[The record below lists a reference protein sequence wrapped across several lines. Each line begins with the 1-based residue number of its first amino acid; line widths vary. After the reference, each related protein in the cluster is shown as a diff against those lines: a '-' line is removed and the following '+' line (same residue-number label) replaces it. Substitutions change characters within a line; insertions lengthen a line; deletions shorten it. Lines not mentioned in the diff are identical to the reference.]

1 MMSAAELTVFTK
13 IDGPLTKSISITP
26 DGSIISDGSACVMS
40 RGTAQRA
47 KIPDVTQLAELIKGM
62 GSNQALGLGALRADL
77 PDQVHVVR
85 KAKINGA
92 TSPDIIARTA
102 DNILYRPSE
111 PAFALLDLDTKGMP
125 QDIAAEI
132 SRRGGFFETLI
143 SVMPNLALPPASHA
157 RPPAPDCFVPT
168 RVTKFQDLAVSTS
181 TCWCRMA
188 LTSKGS

>member
-13 IDGPLTKSISITP
+13 TDGPLTKRISIAP
-26 DGSIISDGSACVMS
+26 DESIISDGSACVMS
-40 RGTAQRA
+40 RGIAQRA
-47 KIPDVTQLAELIKGM
+47 KIANVTQLAKLIEGL

-77 PDQVHVVR
+77 PDQVRVVR
-85 KAKINGA
+85 KAQINGN
-92 TSPDIIARTA
+92 TPPDIIARTA
-102 DNILYRPSE
+102 DNILYRRGE

-143 SVMPNLALPPASHA
+143 SV
-157 RPPAPDCFVPT
+157 
-168 RVTKFQDLAVSTS
+168 STS
-181 TCWCRMA
+181 TSWFRMA